1 MEAFQIPVRR
11 SHHHVLIRYHKTI
24 PLRQIRLTVTNK
36 NHLILEIP
44 SNNYQKIHIF
54 DPYDNFKHD
63 KKRRYQIAFLQ
74 NLEFLCNLLLKGLLC
89 IYVELCT

>member
-36 NHLILEIP
+36 NHLTLE
-44 SNNYQKIHIF
+44 SENH
-54 DPYDNFKHD
+54 
-63 KKRRYQIAFLQ
+63 QITTRKFTFLT
-74 NLEFLCNLLLKGLLC
+74 LMTISSMTRKEDIK
-89 IYVELCT
+89 

>member
-36 NHLILEIP
+36 NHLTLE
-44 SNNYQKIHIF
+44 SQNH
-54 DPYDNFKHD
+54 
-63 KKRRYQIAFLQ
+63 QITTRKFTFFTHMTISSMTRK
-74 NLEFLCNLLLKGLLC
+74 EDIK
-89 IYVELCT
+89 

>member
-36 NHLILEIP
+36 NHLTLE
-44 SNNYQKIHIF
+44 SQNH
-54 DPYDNFKHD
+54 
-63 KKRRYQIAFLQ
+63 QITSRKFTFLT
-74 NLEFLCNLLLKGLLC
+74 LMTISSMTRKEDIK
-89 IYVELCT
+89 

>member
-36 NHLILEIP
+36 NHLTLE
-44 SNNYQKIHIF
+44 SQNH
-54 DPYDNFKHD
+54 
-63 KKRRYQIAFLQ
+63 QITTRKFTFLT
-74 NLEFLCNLLLKGLLC
+74 LMTISSMTRKEDIK
-89 IYVELCT
+89 